1 MISINQPAAF
11 DILCKNLGQ
20 GLDVTTA
27 EELVQHAL
35 IGLDAAQV
43 NEVKL
48 FLDNDLLAGGY
59 TYEDLRKWWWATPS
73 TVTFADGKGLV
84 AFLELLRR
92 TIDKASYP
100 E

>member
-1 MISINQPAAF
+1 MTNINQSAAF

-43 NEVKL
+43 GEVKI
-48 FLDNDLLAGGY
+48 FLDNDLLASGY
-59 TYEDLRKWWWATPS
+59 TEEELRKWWWATPS
-73 TVTFADGKGLV
+73 TLTFADGKGLV

-92 TIDKASYP
+92 AIDKPPYA